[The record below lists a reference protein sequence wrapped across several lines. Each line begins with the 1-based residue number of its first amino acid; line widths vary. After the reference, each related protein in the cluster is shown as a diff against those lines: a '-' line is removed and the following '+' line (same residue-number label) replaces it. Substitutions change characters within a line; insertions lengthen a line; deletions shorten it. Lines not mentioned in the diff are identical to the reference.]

1 MPVRVRTIF
10 ATMTGVLFLISALT
24 LYRELSRRTDIW
36 WTPMALLVPLS
47 ESTDRVVVY
56 VRGSPLGTLIDAG
69 QLRVADA
76 DSAGVVGTSDIGF
89 RFNNADR
96 VRVERLPL
104 LLWYAAASGALAMLF
119 ILIVTGRLAYRGEK
133 DADTV

>member
-10 ATMTGVLFLISALT
+10 ATITGVLFLISALT